1 MSKYVKLTILI
12 LLTIIFILHPKC
24 DTLVG
29 QHCNNFLYNIFHFI
43 TYQALGIVHEGGH
56 GVCYILHTPQVVTAA
71 NGTIFQLLFPYG
83 VYWYYKRKQEYF
95 GSYIAL
101 FFLGL
106 SLHYTA
112 WYIASASSNMFI
124 SAEHSFLGSPG
135 IHDFSYLLKYF
146 GILKYKDTIS
156 SISHFVAYIFM
167 LYALIRMIFNYLDK
181 D

>member
-1 MSKYVKLTILI
+1 MIYSG
-12 LLTIIFILHPKC
+12 LL
-24 DTLVG
+24 
-29 QHCNNFLYNIFHFI
+29 
-43 TYQALGIVHEGGH
+43 IVHEAGH
-56 GVCYILHTPQVVTAA
+56 GVCHILHTPLPISIA

-83 VYWYYKRKQEYF
+83 VYLYYKRKKEYF

-112 WYIASASSNMFI
+112 WYIASASSNLFV

-135 IHDFSYLLKYF
+135 IHDFSYLLTYF
-146 GILKYKDTIS
+146 GILKYKDIIS
-156 SISHFVAYIFM
+156 NLSHLIAYILM

-181 D
+181 KD